1 MEKWVIVPVSLLAA
15 VILFVYLA
23 ESAPAAMT
31 LRQRRNGTHRIRVE
45 CTQQTGTLS
54 AVPLPQVS
62 GW

>member
-31 LRQRRNGTHRIRVE
+31 LRNVVRHASHPG
-45 CTQQTGTLS
+45 
-54 AVPLPQVS
+54 
-62 GW
+62 